1 LANRRGDS
9 LNRRTGHYL
18 VSMRAVILISG
29 HGSNLQS
36 LIVNA
41 KKIDLEICSVISNK
55 RDAFGLRRAEVA
67 NIESHFV
74 NPSLFDSKDD
84 FDKELI
90 SIIDELDVSLIVLAG
105 YMKILSSEFISH
117 FSGKILNIHPSL
129 LPKFPGLNTHQ
140 KAIDAEVKYHGAS
153 VHFVT
158 EELDGGP
165 VISQEIVEVDSKDTE
180 YSLAQKVL
188 EKEHILYPKVIHWY
202 TQNRLKLINKNCITF
217 DGKIL

>member
-1 LANRRGDS
+1 
-9 LNRRTGHYL
+9 
-18 VSMRAVILISG
+18 MRAVILISG

>member
-1 LANRRGDS
+1 
-9 LNRRTGHYL
+9 
-18 VSMRAVILISG
+18 MRAVILISG

-74 NPSLFDSKDD
+74 NPSLFNSKDD

-90 SIIDELDVSLIVLAG
+90 SIIDELGVNLIVLAG

>member
-1 LANRRGDS
+1 
-9 LNRRTGHYL
+9 
-18 VSMRAVILISG
+18 MRAVILISG

-36 LIVNA
+36 LIDNA
-41 KKIDLEICSVISNK
+41 KKIDLEICSVISNN

-90 SIIDELDVSLIVLAG
+90 SIIDELGVNLIVLAG

-140 KAIDAEVKYHGAS
+140 KAIDAEEKYHGAS

-165 VISQEIVEVDSKDTE
+165 VISQEIVEVNSKDTE
-180 YSLAQKVL
+180 STLAQKVL